1 MTPEAALSQAEK
13 FMNEGQWEKAISTL
27 HDALQNRRNKGN
39 NSMMEKM
46 MINLIDICVQNNN
59 TVALKENLSKF
70 RNYFQ
75 HQSMTLLESVFRYL
89 IKETKQIMTDIEKAE
104 GTQKICS
111 LLTDDMSSGLP

>member
-46 MINLIDICVQNNN
+46 MVS
-59 TVALKENLSKF
+59 AS
-70 RNYFQ
+70 
-75 HQSMTLLESVFRYL
+75 
-89 IKETKQIMTDIEKAE
+89 A
-104 GTQKICS
+104 G
-111 LLTDDMSSGLP
+111 